1 MFVVI
6 EDRLRGR
13 RVKRQDNSPLAHSLM
28 LSYKSKVHDEAGAK
42 VLSTCA
48 LGFEGQREPLV
59 MVTAVVAR

>member
-1 MFVVI
+1 MV
-6 EDRLRGR
+6 
-13 RVKRQDNSPLAHSLM
+13 HM

-48 LGFEGQREPLV
+48 LGFEGQCEPLV